1 MNAMIRVVGINGHTN
16 ARLLKRKLIQADRE
30 ARKAKHEALMRE
42 KEALV
47 EIMVEKE
54 ANFMAQGMSRA

>member
-1 MNAMIRVVGINGHTN
+1 MIRVVGINGHTN